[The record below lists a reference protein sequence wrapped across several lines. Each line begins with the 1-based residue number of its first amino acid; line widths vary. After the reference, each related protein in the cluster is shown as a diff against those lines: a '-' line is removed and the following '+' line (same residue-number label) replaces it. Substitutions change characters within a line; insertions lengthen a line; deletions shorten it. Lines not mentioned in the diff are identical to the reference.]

1 MRDKNNVLQDVI
13 KFAENNKNIEALLIT
28 SSMAN
33 PKAETDIFSDLDVV
47 IVTDNPKIFVNNK
60 DWCNQFGEIMVSFND
75 NFKLEGI
82 TSYTSLVLYKDY
94 IRIDFSIWP
103 TELLKKIAEYNKLP
117 AFLDIGY
124 EVLYDKNN
132 LTTELNEAS
141 NQAYQTNKPTKSE
154 YERVVNNFW
163 WDITYIAKYLWRD
176 QFYFAKYMDYFIKYN
191 LLQPMVEWLIGVENN
206 WEVNPG
212 KQGSNFKKH
221 LNDKLWQELM
231 ATFSGSDFQE
241 NWDSTFKMMDFF
253 SKAAKKVA
261 YRLRFE
267 YPQNLEEDVRE
278 YIEKI
283 YNKEIPFDK

>member
-141 NQAYQTNKPTKSE
+141 NQAYQTNQPTKSE

-253 SKAAKKVA
+253 SKTAKKVA

>member
-141 NQAYQTNKPTKSE
+141 NQAYQTNKPNKHE

-253 SKAAKKVA
+253 SKTAKKVA

>member
-47 IVTDNPKIFVNNK
+47 IVTDTPKIFINNK
-60 DWCNQFGEIMVSFND
+60 DWRNQFGEIMVSFND

-132 LTTELNEAS
+132 LSTDLNKAS
-141 NQAYQTNKPTKSE
+141 IQAYQTKKPTKSE

-191 LLQPMVEWLIGVENN
+191 LLKPMVEWLIGVENN

-221 LNDKLWQELM
+221 LDDKLWQELM

-253 SKAAKKVA
+253 SKTSKKVA

-267 YPQNLEEDVRE
+267 YPKNVEDDVRE